1 MKYSPHI
8 VMVAGEDSGDF
19 HGANLAA
26 ALKLEVPEIK
36 LSGIGGRKM
45 EAEGVELIFP
55 SSRLSVIGL
64 TEVLGRLADIIAG
77 RRAIRRHL
85 LDCRPDLLVLID
97 FPGFNLHLVAPF
109 AHKLNIPIVYYISPK
124 VWAWRQGRV
133 ATINLLIKKVLVILP
148 FEEEFFRQHN
158 VAVEYVGHP
167 LLDEFKNFKCRDRRT
182 SSVIALIPGSRNGE
196 IKRLLPEMI
205 TAARLY
211 ARKKPESRFLI
222 PVAPSISAAMIA
234 ELIPADFCDHVTL
247 LHEPLKTALKDAAF
261 ALVTSGTATLET
273 ALAEVPMVVVY
284 KASQIS
290 YEVGRRV
297 VKLPFFSLVN
307 LIADKEV
314 VPELLQGETVP
325 ENIVAQMRT
334 ILDDKRRYTRTIKE
348 LKELK
353 SRLGKPGAPQRA
365 AAAIIKIMSE
375 HE

>member
-19 HGANLAA
+19 HGANLAV
-26 ALKLEVPEIK
+26 ALKQEVPEIR

-77 RRAIRRHL
+77 RKAIHRHL
-85 LDCRPDLLVLID
+85 LDSQPDLLVLID

-109 AHKLNIPIVYYISPK
+109 AHKLKIPIVYYISPK

-133 ATINLLIKKVLVILP
+133 ATINRLIKKVLVILP

-167 LLDEFKNFKCRDRRT
+167 LLDEFKDFKCRDRRT
-182 SSVIALIPGSRNGE
+182 SATIALIPGRRNGE

-211 ARKKPESRFLI
+211 AREKPEYRFLI
-222 PVAPSISAAMIA
+222 PVAPSISTAMLA
-234 ELIPADFCDHVTL
+234 ELIPADFRDHVTL
-247 LHEPLKTALKDAAF
+247 LQQPLKTVLKDAAF
-261 ALVTSGTATLET
+261 AVVTSGTATLET

-290 YEVGRRV
+290 YEIGRRV

-314 VPELLQGETVP
+314 VPELLQNETVP
-325 ENIVAQMRT
+325 ENIVARMRA
-334 ILDDKRRYTRTIKE
+334 ILDNKRRYTRTIKE
-348 LKELK
+348 FKKLKLK
-353 SRLGKPGAPQRA
+353 LGKPGAPQRA

>member
-1 MKYSPHI
+1 MKNSPHI

-19 HGANLAA
+19 HGANLAV
-26 ALKLEVPEIK
+26 ALKQEIPEIR

-45 EAEGVELIFP
+45 EDEGVELVFP

-64 TEVLGRLADIIAG
+64 TEVLGSLADIVAG
-77 RRAIRRHL
+77 RKAIRRHL

-109 AHKLNIPIVYYISPK
+109 AHKLKIPIVYYISPK
-124 VWAWRQGRV
+124 VWAWRQSRV
-133 ATINLLIKKVLVILP
+133 ATINRLIRKVLVILP

-167 LLDEFKNFKCRDRRT
+167 LLDEFKDFQCRNHRT
-182 SSVIALIPGSRNGE
+182 SASIALIPGSRNGE

-211 ARKKPESRFLI
+211 AREKPKTHFLI
-222 PVAPSISAAMIA
+222 PVAPSISAAMIN
-234 ELIPADFCDHVTL
+234 EMIPNDFRNHVTL
-247 LHEPLKTALKDAAF
+247 LRQPLKTVLKDAAF

-284 KASQIS
+284 KASRIS
-290 YEVGRRV
+290 YEIGRRV

-307 LIADKEV
+307 LIAEKEV
-314 VPELLQGETVP
+314 VPELLQDETVP
-325 ENIVAQMRT
+325 ENIVAQMRA
-334 ILDDKRRYTRTIKE
+334 ILDNKRRYNQTIKE
-348 LKELK
+348 FKELK
-353 SRLGKPGAPQRA
+353 LRLGEPGAPQRA
-365 AAAIIKIMSE
+365 AAAIIQIMSE